1 MDIDNIILPFPEI
14 DTFTSTMA
22 QDYGGGGGGTTPIQF
37 KDNHPPFRIKD
48 GSWDGKALS
57 VFPTKVDNSIVEDI
71 EELCIKIENSLS
83 KTPTTGTKGGIM

>member
-22 QDYGGGGGGTTPIQF
+22 AKTTGAMAIQF

-48 GSWDGKALS
+48 GSWDGNHFLS
-57 VFPTKVDNSIVEDI
+57 FPK
-71 EELCIKIENSLS
+71 
-83 KTPTTGTKGGIM
+83 GTQINQRI